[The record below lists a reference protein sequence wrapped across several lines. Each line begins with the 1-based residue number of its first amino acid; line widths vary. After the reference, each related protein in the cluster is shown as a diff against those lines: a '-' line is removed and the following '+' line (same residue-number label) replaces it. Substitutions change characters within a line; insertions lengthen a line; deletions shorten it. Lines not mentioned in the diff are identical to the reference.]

1 MDAHKLV
8 YVRCRCEL
16 GKGVSL
22 TVSDQGQGFEPN
34 AIPDPLAVGN
44 LEAEKVSFE
53 RGSTEVHMRKGSV
66 GTVFATGRGW
76 YAHG

>member
-53 RGSTEVHMRKGSV
+53 RGSTEVHMRKESV